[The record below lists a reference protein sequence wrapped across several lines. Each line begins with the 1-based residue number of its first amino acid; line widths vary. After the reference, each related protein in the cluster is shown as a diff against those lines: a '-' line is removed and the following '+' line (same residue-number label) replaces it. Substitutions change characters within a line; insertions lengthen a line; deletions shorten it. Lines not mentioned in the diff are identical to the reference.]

1 MEAATRV
8 TGTHKEKRKQKRG
21 KRRNLLSPERRKRE
35 REESDTVVLLQSK
48 ENASLEHC
56 QQHLLIARPRAG
68 TKSYYIISRTKNE
81 PLPESSF
88 HPTLLAFESLLGL
101 GRRNRWLIGP
111 PLGSP
116 AVRLKKKR
124 MKPMIQHMK
133 LLLLLRCVF
142 SERIFGTNS
151 PLLSKRNWPF
161 PIRPACRDSGNSHER
176 NSQNSVAISPIA
188 LPKISRI
195 KSLLQAWS
203 FRTKDTPIPH
213 EPRVFTF
220 TTDPPR
226 P

>member
-1 MEAATRV
+1 MRDLTTIYRIFLQSRKLRRPVESGGKWTMEAATRV

-56 QQHLLIARPRAG
+56 QQHLLIPRPRAG

-111 PLGSP
+111 LWGPLQYVGEKKEKNEANDPTHEIAATTS
-116 AVRLKKKR
+116 VR
-124 MKPMIQHMK
+124 
-133 LLLLLRCVF
+133 F
-142 SERIFGTNS
+142 F
-151 PLLSKRNWPF
+151 
-161 PIRPACRDSGNSHER
+161 
-176 NSQNSVAISPIA
+176 
-188 LPKISRI
+188 
-195 KSLLQAWS
+195 
-203 FRTKDTPIPH
+203 
-213 EPRVFTF
+213 
-220 TTDPPR
+220 
-226 P
+226 